1 MIPDIYATLHGL
13 GLCSPLAE
21 AANLAEL
28 GRTPPPDFARC
39 NSLVNPL
46 GREPA
51 RAYVLM
57 LRKDLNKLN
66 LNALHTLTFGDSLGN
81 RVSALNLVVIQEPLA
96 ITGSNTLGDVKTSYL
111 VQLADARWRV
121 RNPNYQIPVNQ
132 QYNVRAPAYAAAGG
146 ATIYYADSLNAGAAW
161 TWLTLVQSLWGTM
174 AAQLGTAPAALPFTP
189 DGTPEGWIFAGV
201 PAWDALC
208 DVLDRI
214 GCAVTWTPGTGV
226 YSLVRIGATDA
237 ASDLVIAKAE
247 AAHRKILDG
256 EYPSVV
262 RGKLPYGVRVFFHR
276 SSQYAGT
283 EEAATRTTSQWQTGS
298 VYNVDVVGPNAATA
312 EPGTYHLIWDDL
324 TAIYS
329 PAGALQNG
337 AALATRAAERS
348 ADYFRQHSGVGG
360 NRLWKT
366 YGGLVNIAP
375 GSTIRGVAWR
385 QDSQGGFVTEVVRS
399 PLTSGQLA
407 ALPGIWLAAESEP
420 VQPPDF
426 SPTQPVWP
434 IWTATLKI
442 ETAAISSGLFDASI
456 QRPDGVGGRTT
467 RESIWGKDLAGA
479 TLLTVGDLHLC
490 RLAGFTS
497 SRPVWEFDSSAVI
510 NNLTILKKLS
520 FGTTSNQAVYT
531 GGVMSFPMCT
541 VAGPPTWVPTD
552 CGVPWWSD
560 VDGTFWIWSCTSAS
574 WVQINPTPTN
584 VGHSWEWYRHIGPK
598 SVFGP
603 GMTPRKHW
611 QLVCGHS
618 DTGFIYFSVNPD
630 TIFAEPFICP
640 TGRTIDKVCVEISDS
655 NFALGGPY
663 TFKVVMAIYN
673 TVDSF
678 GQASRYPTTR
688 ALLTEELLFDLT
700 PPSTPKRVVF
710 RKDYLGNNISF
721 TFQPQRLYYVSF
733 NREAAVPGADINFTG
748 TSLGGGNAAETFGC
762 YVDAN
767 TNLFTYPG
775 THLIASQAYN
785 TGVAVNNAAYS
796 LPDPFPALAASVSND
811 GSVHHLSMWLWYHH
825 ASDDPDAAF
834 AGQGGAGYGDI

>member
-13 GLCSPLAE
+13 GLCSPLSE

-28 GRTPPPDFARC
+28 GRTPPPEFARC

-57 LRKDLNKLN
+57 LREDLNKLN

-96 ITGSNTLGDVKTSYL
+96 LTGDNPLGDTRTSYF

-121 RNPNYQIPVNQ
+121 RNPNYQIPVNL

-174 AAQLGTAPAALPFTP
+174 SAQLGTAPAALPFTP

-226 YSLVRIGATDA
+226 YSLVRIGAADA
-237 ASDLVIAKAE
+237 ASDLVISKAE
-247 AAHRKILDG
+247 SAHRKILDG

-324 TAIYS
+324 TAVYS
-329 PAGALQNG
+329 PAGVLQNG

-375 GSTIRGVAWR
+375 GSTVRGVAWR
-385 QDSQGGFVTEVVRS
+385 QDQQGGFVTEIVRS
-399 PLTSGQLA
+399 PLTGGQLA
-407 ALPGIWLAAESEP
+407 ALPGTWLAAESEP

-426 SPTQPVWP
+426 APTQPVWP
-434 IWTATLKI
+434 GWLATLKI

-456 QRPDGVGGRTT
+456 QRPDGSGGRTT

-497 SRPVWEFDSSAVI
+497 SRPVWEFNSSAVI
-510 NNLTILKKLS
+510 NILTITNTLS
-520 FGTTSNQAVYT
+520 FGSTSNQAVYS
-531 GGVMSFPMCT
+531 GGVLVLPYCT
-541 VAGPPTWVPTD
+541 ASGPPTWTPTTP
-552 CGVPWWSD
+552 GTIWWSN
-560 VDGTFWIWSCTSAS
+560 VDGTLYVWNGSVWVSITS
-574 WVQINPTPTN
+574 TTGG
-584 VGHSWEWYRHIGPK
+584 GHSWEWYRHIGPK
-598 SVFGP
+598 SVFDP
-603 GMTPRKHW
+603 GDGSAQRKHW
-611 QLVCGHS
+611 QLVAGHA
-618 DTGFIYFSVNPD
+618 DTGFIYFSVDPD
-630 TIFAEPFICP
+630 VIFAEPFICP
-640 TGRTIDKVCVEISDS
+640 TGRTIDKLSVELNESI
-655 NFALGGPY
+655 FVGGPY
-663 TFKVVMAIYN
+663 TSKMIMAIYN

-688 ALLTEELLFDLT
+688 ALLTEELNFDCNS
-700 PPSTPKRVVF
+700 PSPPKRVVF
-710 RKDYLGNNISF
+710 RKDNLGNNISF
-721 TFQPQRLYYVSF
+721 TFQPQRLYWIAF
-733 NREAAVPGADINFTG
+733 IREAVGGTATTLDFTG
-748 TSLGGGNAAETFGC
+748 TSLGGGNAAESLGC
-762 YVDAN
+762 YVDPG
-767 TNLFTYPG
+767 TNKFTFPG
-775 THLIASQAYN
+775 THLIVDHAYD
-785 TGVAVNNAAYS
+785 S
-796 LPDPFPALAASVSND
+796 DLPSPFPALATPVSND
-811 GSVHHLSMWLWYHH
+811 GSSHHIAMWLWYHH

-834 AGQGGAGYGDI
+834 AGGAGYGDV